1 MSSVPNQEHPTPT
14 APRLDPRRHDL
25 DALRAAAMLLGIV
38 YHAALAYAAGTLWM
52 IQDPSQSSLVYLFQA
67 GVHGFRM
74 PLFFVVS
81 GFFTALLWRRRG
93 LAALWK
99 NRLLRILVPCLLG
112 LVTLVPAM
120 GWSSGSAAAA
130 GARFRQAQEVQ
141 KAASSEASVWN
152 ALASGDAA
160 VLGRV
165 LAKQPDLNAQQPESG
180 IVPLSMVALQGRA
193 DLARQ
198 LIDSGASVNGTN
210 RDGNT
215 PLHAAV
221 FLGRTGVVD
230 LLVSHGV
237 NVHVR
242 NAQGESVLQPA
253 RADWPTTEFIAGL
266 FSMKLDR
273 AAVEAGRAE
282 AVRRL
287 TALGVT
293 DSPAS
298 SKPGEPKPSVLAGVF
313 QSLINTPVFVVVWFL
328 WFLCWML
335 LPFSIYA
342 WVAERWGGSA
352 SPRWLTLGSLKWL
365 LWLPLTW
372 VPQAF
377 MGWEGGAFGPD
388 TAMGLVP
395 MPHVFAYYLIF
406 FAFGVLYYE
415 SKDEVG
421 ELGRHWRWSL
431 SVSLLVLLPLGVE
444 FATGYL
450 GFRSRLL
457 ADRHFHAA
465 TVLFQGL
472 YAWGMSVGCIGAFRA
487 WVQGESPRVRYLS
500 DSAYWL
506 YLGHLPLVIWAQG
519 AIVGWP
525 IPGWVKG
532 LIVSIGVT
540 GLLLVVYEWGVRY
553 TWVGALLNGRK
564 HRNPPTLKQVSSMAP
579 PVSGGLQ

>member
-1 MSSVPNQEHPTPT
+1 MSPSEHHSRPIPP
-14 APRLDPRRHDL
+14 ASPVDPRRHDL

-38 YHAALAYAAGTLWM
+38 YHAALAYAAGTWWM
-52 IQDPSQSSLVYLFQA
+52 IQDPSQSTLVYLFQA

-99 NRLLRILVPCLLG
+99 NRLMRILVPCLLG

-120 GWSSGSAAAA
+120 GWASNSATAA
-130 GARFRQAQEVQ
+130 GARFRQA
-141 KAASSEASVWN
+141 AAAAVPDASVWT

-160 VLGRV
+160 VLDRV
-165 LAKQPDLNAQQPESG
+165 LARKPDLDQRQPESG
-180 IVPLSMVALQGRA
+180 IVPLTLAALQGRV
-193 DLARQ
+193 DLARR
-198 LIDSGASVNGTN
+198 LLDAGASVNATN

-221 FLGRTGVVD
+221 FLGRTGVVE
-230 LLVSHGV
+230 LLLSRGADIHARSV
-237 NVHVR
+237 
-242 NAQGESVLQPA
+242 QGESTLQPA
-253 RADWPTTEFIAGL
+253 AADWPTTEFITGL
-266 FSMKLDR
+266 FAIKPDR

-293 DSPAS
+293 ASGSPVSADA
-298 SKPGEPKPSVLAGVF
+298 SKPRPVEPSSVQRVWRL
-313 QSLINTPVFVVVWFL
+313 LIDTPVFIVVWFL

-335 LPFSIYA
+335 PVFSLYA
-342 WVAERWGGSA
+342 SAASKGWVPPP
-352 SPRWLTLGSLKWL
+352 PRWLTVRPSRWCF
-365 LWLPLTW
+365 WLPATW

-395 MPHVFAYYLIF
+395 MPHVFAYYLLF
-406 FAFGVLYYE
+406 FGFGVLYHE
-415 SKDEVG
+415 SHDESG
-421 ELGRHWRWSL
+421 GLGRHWRWTL
-431 SVSLLVLLPLGVE
+431 PVCLLGVLPFAVE
-444 FATGYL
+444 FATGSL
-450 GFRSRLL
+450 GFRARLL
-457 ADRHFHAA
+457 PERHFHAA
-465 TVLFQGL
+465 TVVLQGI
-472 YAWGMSVGCIGAFRA
+472 YAWGMVFGCIGAFRA
-487 WVQGESPRVRYLS
+487 CVRAGSPKVRYLS

-519 AIVGWP
+519 ALVSWPVAGWL
-525 IPGWVKG
+525 KCL
-532 LIVSIGVT
+532 LISGGVT

-564 HRNPPTLKQVSSMAP
+564 SRTPSIA
-579 PVSGGLQ
+579 G

>member
-1 MSSVPNQEHPTPT
+1 
-14 APRLDPRRHDL
+14 
-25 DALRAAAMLLGIV
+25 
-38 YHAALAYAAGTLWM
+38 
-52 IQDPSQSSLVYLFQA
+52 
-67 GVHGFRM
+67 
-74 PLFFVVS
+74 
-81 GFFTALLWRRRG
+81 
-93 LAALWK
+93 
-99 NRLLRILVPCLLG
+99 
-112 LVTLVPAM
+112 
-120 GWSSGSAAAA
+120 
-130 GARFRQAQEVQ
+130 
-141 KAASSEASVWN
+141 
-152 ALASGDAA
+152 
-160 VLGRV
+160 
-165 LAKQPDLNAQQPESG
+165 
-180 IVPLSMVALQGRA
+180 
-193 DLARQ
+193 
-198 LIDSGASVNGTN
+198 
-210 RDGNT
+210 
-215 PLHAAV
+215 
-221 FLGRTGVVD
+221 VVD
-230 LLVSHGV
+230 LLISNGV

-242 NAQGESVLQPA
+242 NAQGESALQPA

-293 DSPAS
+293 DSPAG
-298 SKPGEPKPSVLAGVF
+298 SKPGESKPSALAGVF
-313 QSLINTPVFVVVWFL
+313 QSLINTPVFIVVWFL

-342 WVAERWGGSA
+342 WVAERWDGAA
-352 SPRWLTLGSLKWL
+352 SPRWLTLGPLKWL

-372 VPQAF
+372 APQAF
-377 MGWEGGAFGPD
+377 MSWEGGAFGPD
-388 TAMGLVP
+388 TAMGIVP
-395 MPHVFAYYLIF
+395 MPHVFAYYLLF

-431 SVSLLVLLPLGVE
+431 PVSLLVLLPLGVE

-457 ADRHFHAA
+457 ADRHFHTA

-472 YAWGMSVGCIGAFRA
+472 YAWGMTIGCIGAFRS
-487 WVQGESPRVRYLS
+487 WVQGEKPWVRYLS

-519 AIVGWP
+519 AAVGWP
-525 IPGWVKG
+525 IPGWIKG
-532 LIVSIGVT
+532 LIISVGVT

-564 HRNPPTLKQVSSMAP
+564 HRNPPALAQVSPMTP
-579 PVSGGLQ
+579 PVSG